1 MLLRFVTEGL
11 LLMIRRGTFYLIL
24 FLIPTSA
31 WAQSDIGK
39 KQKNEFSYLIRPSFT
54 FLMSTQQKKDAEA
67 LLLSMY
73 GQLRS
78 QMSFDVDVVHV
89 KSYLNADFK
98 REAYS
103 DAPPRN
109 LRDDLIV
116 SVIPSIL
123 VSEAYKVSLFLELT
137 METDMAN
144 GEKDGIRTSFMDPAF
159 FYETLY
165 LGQWM
170 DWKSD
175 DKSQRLSLRYGI
187 GYAFQQTMTSNF
199 LLTGERKL
207 NLDPDNPL
215 SAVRQARSVKLES
228 GYSALASFEYL
239 NDFTDNL
246 SFFFKTFGIAL
257 SKGNLG
263 SFFENPHAVAELE
276 SGLTYKVF
284 SFRYNFRL
292 VYDPNYSRRRQLD
305 QSATFGI
312 QLEFKD

>member
-1 MLLRFVTEGL
+1 MVRSALFVFL
-11 LLMIRRGTFYLIL
+11 LLSLLPPVLRSQTTAA
-24 FLIPTSA
+24 PEKS
-31 WAQSDIGK
+31 
-39 KQKNEFSYLIRPSFT
+39 EFSYLVRPSFT
-54 FLMSTQQKKDAEA
+54 FFMSTAQKKDAES

-78 QMSFDVDVVHV
+78 QMSFDLFSMHV

-103 DAPPRN
+103 DAAPKN

-116 SVIPSIL
+116 SFIPSVV
-123 VSEAYKVSLFLELT
+123 VSKLYNVSLFLELT

-144 GEKDGIRTSFMDPAF
+144 GERDGIKTSFMDPAF

-165 LGQWM
+165 LGQWV

-199 LLTGERKL
+199 LLTEERKL
-207 NLDPDNPL
+207 TLDPENPL
-215 SAVRQARSVKLES
+215 SAVRKAKNVKLES
-228 GYSALASFEYL
+228 GYSGLVSFEYS
-239 NDFTDNL
+239 NDITENL
-246 SFFFKTFGIAL
+246 SAFIRTFGIAL
-257 SKGNLG
+257 SKGDLG
-263 SFFENPHAVAELE
+263 SFFEESHAVGEVE
-276 SGLTYKVF
+276 TGVTYKVF
-284 SFRYNFRL
+284 SFRYNLRI
-292 VYDPNYSRRRQLD
+292 VHEPNYSKRRQLD
-305 QSATFGI
+305 QSASFGI

>member
-1 MLLRFVTEGL
+1 MLRYISF
-11 LLMIRRGTFYLIL
+11 L
-24 FLIPTSA
+24 FLMLVVPVA
-31 WAQSDIGK
+31 LAAQSANREK
-39 KQKNEFSYLIRPSFT
+39 ASEFSYLVRPAFT
-54 FLMSTQQKKDAEA
+54 FLMSTEQTKNAEE
-67 LLLSMY
+67 LVLSMY

-78 QMSFDVDVVHV
+78 QMSFDVSAVHV

-103 DAPPRN
+103 DAAPRN

-116 SVIPSIL
+116 SFIPSVHI
-123 VSEAYKVSLFLELT
+123 SDKYKVSLFLELT
-137 METDMAN
+137 METDMAH
-144 GEKDGIRTSFMDPAF
+144 GERDGIRTSFMDPAF

-165 LGQWM
+165 IGQWA

-175 DKSQRLSLRYGI
+175 DKSQRLSFRYGV

-199 LLTGERKL
+199 LLTGERNL
-207 NLDPDNPL
+207 TLDPENPL
-215 SAVRQARSVKLES
+215 SAIRKARSVKLES

-246 SFFFKTFGIAL
+246 SFFLKTFGIAL
-257 SKGNLG
+257 SKGDLG
-263 SFFENPHAVAELE
+263 SFFENPHAVAEFE
-276 SGLTYKVF
+276 TGLTYKVF
-284 SFRYNFRL
+284 SFRYNLRL
-292 VYDPNYSRRRQLD
+292 VYDPNYSSRRQLD